1 MSDARSPRGGAV
13 PDGRPA
19 PPVSADAE
27 RLTATVRGRVQGVGF
42 RRYVRKWARKLDLVG
57 WVRNEP
63 DGTVRLVAEGGADGL
78 DRLVRLIWG
87 GPPPAVVEDVDAERG
102 GAEGG
107 FDAFTVER
115 R

>member
-1 MSDARSPRGGAV
+1 MSDEQSPAGGAV
-13 PDGRPA
+13 RDGRPA
-19 PPVSADAE
+19 PPDRQ

-42 RRYVRKWARKLDLVG
+42 RRYVRKWARTLDLVG

-87 GPPPAVVEDVDAERG
+87 GPPPAVVEAVDAERG

-107 FDAFTVER
+107 FDGFTVER
-115 R
+115 

>member
-1 MSDARSPRGGAV
+1 MSAERAGGGVA
-13 PDGRPA
+13 PDDRPA
-19 PPVSADAE
+19 PPAE
-27 RLTATVRGRVQGVGF
+27 RLTAVVSGRVQGVGF

-63 DGTVRLVAEGGADGL
+63 DGTVHLVAEGGPDAL
-78 DRLVRLIWG
+78 DRLVRLMWG
-87 GPPPAVVEDVDAERG
+87 GPPPAVVEAVDAERG

-107 FDAFTVER
+107 FDAFTVR

>member
-1 MSDARSPRGGAV
+1 MTDDV
-13 PDGRPA
+13 
-19 PPVSADAE
+19 E

-42 RRYVRKWARKLDLVG
+42 RRYVRRWARGLGLVG

-63 DGTVRLVAEGGADGL
+63 DGTVRVVAEGGAAAL
-78 DRLVRLIWG
+78 DRLARLLWG
-87 GPPPAVVEDVDAERG
+87 GPPGASVDGVDTERG

-107 FDAFTVER
+107 FGAFDVR